1 MKSVPNYFLILF
13 FISLIIISFLISLH
27 LPANDW
33 ETDFGHF
40 YYISMY
46 NFDSKNLYFDFFWHK
61 GPMII
66 LINDMISGLIGYG
79 WKQSILIYFIFTLV
93 AVYIFHTYVYFKY
106 KSLIILFFSSVFFFT
121 FFKSQGTHIYIDL
134 VLISF
139 LFLALVNYLK
149 FIKKNSYKYFYL
161 FISFIIS
168 AILVRIDTAIY
179 LVPFAI
185 VFFIF
190 IFKEKNFKIINLKFL
205 TICTFVIISIFLL
218 LLYLNNFNFNDF
230 YLSNINFNMEY
241 SNSEGYVKFKNL
253 PIIYHMSPN
262 KLIVL
267 ILILK
272 SFYYFNS
279 HSLINKKLKVFLAI
293 VSLLQSALFLFKFNN
308 VYIFNSLYLVEI
320 SFLFF
325 CFFKIKEFK
334 NYELL
339 MVILLNYTSI
349 FIFLFSGSFKIN
361 HYLIL
366 LFGYCVHFVFFL
378 SHIMLIN
385 KIPKYFFIILFT
397 ILSVDQSHKIYNSIK
412 NPLVRNEKIN
422 LEYGLNNFFY
432 NFNYIKNNKMLSVI
446 SELNTPVICD
456 RGWLHIFN
464 EKKSNGYMFDWWFY
478 DTKFKSLNFEKISKF
493 YNEIYQKKY
502 SDFII
507 INKTCL
513 ENEIFSQSPYIK
525 KILDKS
531 FKINDLSFFNL
542 KYELRQLNEKN

>member
-1 MKSVPNYFLILF
+1 MKNVLNYFLILF

-27 LPANDW
+27 LPANNW

-46 NFDSKNLYFDFFWHK
+46 NSDTKNLYLDFFWHK
-61 GPMII
+61 GPII
-66 LINDMISGLIGYG
+66 IFINDIISEFIGYG
-79 WKQSILIYFIFTLV
+79 WKQSILVYFIFTLV

-106 KSLIILFFSSVFFFT
+106 KSLMILFFSSVFFFT

-139 LFLALVNYLK
+139 LFLAFVNFLK
-149 FIKKNSYKYFYL
+149 FIEKNSFKYFYL

-168 AILVRIDTAIY
+168 AILVRIETVIY
-179 LVPFAI
+179 LVPFAL
-185 VFFIF
+185 VFFNFVI
-190 IFKEKNFKIINLKFL
+190 KEKKFKIMNLRFITVTTL
-205 TICTFVIISIFLL
+205 VTISLFLL
-218 LLYLNNFNFNDF
+218 VLNLNSINFNDF

-241 SNSEGYVKFKNL
+241 SNSEDYVRFKNL

-279 HSLINKKLKVFLAI
+279 NLLISKKFKVFLAI
-293 VSLLQSALFLFKFNN
+293 VSVLQSALFLLKFNN
-308 VYIFNSLYLVEI
+308 VYIFNALYLIEI
-320 SFLFF
+320 SILFF
-325 CFFKIKEFK
+325 CFFKFKQLK

-349 FIFLFSGSFKIN
+349 FIFLFSGSLKIN

-378 SHIMLIN
+378 SHIMVIN

-397 ILSVDQSHKIYNSIK
+397 IVSIDQSHKIYNSIK
-412 NPLVRNEKIN
+412 NPLVRNEKMKV
-422 LEYGLNNFFY
+422 EYGLNNFFY

-456 RGWLHIFN
+456 RGWLHVFN

-478 DTKFKSLNFEKISKF
+478 DTKIKSLNFEKISSF
-493 YNEIYQKKY
+493 HNEIYQKKY
-502 SDFII
+502 SDFVI

-513 ENEIFSQSPYIK
+513 ENERFSQSPYIK

-531 FKINDLSFFNL
+531 FKIDDLSFFNL
-542 KYELRQLNEKN
+542 KYELRQLNGKN

>member
-1 MKSVPNYFLILF
+1 MKNVLNYFLILF

-27 LPANDW
+27 LPAKNW

-40 YYISMY
+40 YYISMF
-46 NFDSKNLYFDFFWHK
+46 NSDSKNLYLDFFWHK
-61 GPMII
+61 GPLII
-66 LINDMISGLIGYG
+66 FINDMISGIIGYG
-79 WKQSILIYFIFTLV
+79 WKQSILVYFIFTLV

-139 LFLALVNYLK
+139 LFLALVNYQK
-149 FIKKNSYKYFYL
+149 FIEKNSYKYFYI

-168 AILVRIDTAIY
+168 AILVRIETVIY
-179 LVPFAI
+179 LVPFAL

-190 IFKEKNFKIINLKFL
+190 VIKEKNFKIINLRFI
-205 TICTFVIISIFLL
+205 TVCTLVIISIFLL
-218 LLYLNNFNFNDF
+218 LLNLNSFNFNDF
-230 YLSNINFNMEY
+230 YLSNITFNMEY
-241 SNSEGYVKFKNL
+241 ANSDDYVRFKNL

-279 HSLINKKLKVFLAI
+279 NLLINKKLKVFLAI
-293 VSLLQSALFLFKFNN
+293 VSLLQSALFLLKFNN
-308 VYIFNSLYLVEI
+308 IYIFNTLYLIEI
-320 SFLFF
+320 SILVF
-325 CFFKIKEFK
+325 CFFKFKQFK
-334 NYELL
+334 NYELF
-339 MVILLNYTSI
+339 MAILLNYTSI

-366 LFGYCVHFVFFL
+366 LFGYSVHFVFFI
-378 SHIMLIN
+378 SQIMLIN
-385 KIPKYFFIILFT
+385 KIPKYFFIILFA

-422 LEYGLNNFFY
+422 FEYFLNNFFY

-446 SELNTPVICD
+446 TELNTPIICD
-456 RGWLHIFN
+456 RGWLHVFN

-478 DTKFKSLNFEKISKF
+478 DKKFKSLNFKKISNF
-493 YNEIYQKKY
+493 HNEIHQKKY
-502 SDFII
+502 SDYII

-513 ENEIFSQSPYIK
+513 ENDRFSQSPYITT
-525 KILDKS
+525 ILDKS
-531 FKINDLSFFNL
+531 FKIDDLSFFNL